1 MCVFSAVTATLG
13 TTKSCV
19 MIGDDV
25 KLLCTVSA
33 DGCCLSTRVWEKGFA
48 TPLLFNGVST
58 DSSKYV
64 EDYDGGATGFNLIIQ
79 NVQKS
84 DFGTNYKC
92 VYGLTESNLL
102 YLNDIL
108 CKCKTITLLY
118 LIA

>member
-1 MCVFSAVTATLG
+1 
-13 TTKSCV
+13 

-33 DGCCLSTRVWEKGFA
+33 GCCSSFIRVWETGFA
-48 TPLLFNGVST
+48 TALLNDGVSK

-64 EDYDGGATGFNLIIQ
+64 EDYDGGATGFNLIIK

-84 DFGTNYKC
+84 DFGTYYKC
-92 VYGLTESNLL
+92 VYGLRASNNL
-102 YLNDIL
+102 YLNDRL